1 MSKGKSRF
9 TESDLLAMGHEPDG
23 KGGYKPKKQQV
34 GNPEKQNKQIYL
46 KKKTRR
52 ITIMTSYRKME
63 DLNKLQEI
71 NPFYV
76 DSIMISTE
84 DHGMCIPRDS
94 NFIVFG
100 NGKIFE
106 NADNNPEKLKDI
118 KIWVQCEDHQVNNVF
133 KSLFSTSE
141 NPNPS
146 KKSAYRNSRSV
157 SFLMSKIL
165 KYSDFCGGDMR
176 ALILEDPFY
185 IVDKSADKIIVSHSE
200 PLVED

>member
-1 MSKGKSRF
+1 
-9 TESDLLAMGHEPDG
+9 
-23 KGGYKPKKQQV
+23 
-34 GNPEKQNKQIYL
+34 
-46 KKKTRR
+46 
-52 ITIMTSYRKME
+52 MTTYRKIE
-63 DLNKLQEI
+63 DLNTLQNI

-76 DSIMISTE
+76 DSILVSTE
-84 DHGMCIPRDS
+84 DHGLCVPTGY
-94 NFIVFG
+94 NFIVFS

-106 NADNNPEKLKDI
+106 NADNDEESLKNV
-118 KIWVQCEDHQVNNVF
+118 KVWVQCEDHEVNNVF
-133 KSLFSTSE
+133 KSLFSTSQ

-146 KKSAYRNSRSV
+146 KKSSYRNSRSV

-185 IVDKSADKIIVSHSE
+185 IVEKSADKILVSHSE